1 MKERINRVR
10 LEGSLESKRKMI
22 AMEGR
27 KGKYSAIPTKWDQ
40 ENTGRIKRKYWSHI
54 IIGSIDSRYLPTHN

>member
-1 MKERINRVR
+1 MKERVNRVR
-10 LEGSLESKRKMI
+10 LKGSLESERNMM

-27 KGKYSAIPTKWDQ
+27 KGKYSDIPTKRDQ

-54 IIGSIDSRYLPTHN
+54 FTGSIDSP